1 MLMLVKRGLCCGMER
16 NTDIR
21 CVHNVEGDLEHG
33 RSDYRIGRISIDV
46 DLQHPLGVVGLF
58 VPLP

>member
-1 MLMLVKRGLCCGMER
+1 MRTLVKSGLYWMMVR
-16 NTDIR
+16 NTDTR
-21 CVHNVEGDLEHG
+21 LVRTVGGDLEHG